1 MSINYVQI
9 VLKIHVSINSLM
21 KQYDEKINKNQTK
34 LSTPVPLLIEVECF
48 EVVVDL
54 SSIKAEIYS
63 GIFFL

>member
-1 MSINYVQI
+1 
-9 VLKIHVSINSLM
+9 M